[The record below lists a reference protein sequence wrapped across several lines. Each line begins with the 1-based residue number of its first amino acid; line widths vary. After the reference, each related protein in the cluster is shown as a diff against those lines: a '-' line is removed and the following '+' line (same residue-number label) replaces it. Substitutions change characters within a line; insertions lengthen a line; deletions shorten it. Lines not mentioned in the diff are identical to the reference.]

1 MLDNKL
7 NRRQLMRVGG
17 AGLGAAVLTACG
29 TNKTPVV
36 VDPIKPQPKPQPG
49 RGGNTLLRI
58 FACSGFLEKS
68 DRINTAVSRLNACG
82 FQVSNAEAAYPV
94 TNALPVPISNAYK
107 TCKTWPQAAWPHP
120 KSCSEH
126 AAAMARYACCHKSI
140 GTVWAAVCATKA
152 LC

>member
-82 FQVSNAEAAYPV
+82 FQVSNAEAAYRRYQRFAGADFQRV
-94 TNALPVPISNAYK
+94 QDLQDVATGRVA
-107 TCKTWPQAAWPHP
+107 TP
-120 KSCSEH
+120 KVLLG
-126 AAAMARYACCHKSI
+126 ARGGYGAI
-140 GTVWAAVCATKA
+140 R
-152 LC
+152 